1 MAIGLFFKV
10 ERKKIYKKE
19 QKQKIIDRTMN
30 HCTKQKQLYK
40 NALEN
45 NEKLMCN
52 MLDLRK
58 KQKQNIESSFS
69 INDNNNDML

>member
-1 MAIGLFFKV
+1 
-10 ERKKIYKKE
+10 
-19 QKQKIIDRTMN
+19 MN